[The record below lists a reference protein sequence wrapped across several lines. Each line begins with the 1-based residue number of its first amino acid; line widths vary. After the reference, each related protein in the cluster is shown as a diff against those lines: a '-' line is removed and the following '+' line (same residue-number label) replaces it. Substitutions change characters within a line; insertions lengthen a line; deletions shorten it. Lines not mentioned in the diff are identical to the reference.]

1 MNAAPPRRVR
11 ILVFDDA
18 EVLDVMGP
26 FEAFSRATRDDGS
39 DAFEAR
45 LIARAPTVA
54 LRGGLRVEADAP
66 LDATPSGGL
75 LVVPGGP
82 GVRPL
87 RDDRALHAW
96 IAREAES
103 AELVLSVC
111 TGAWLLACAGLLDGL
126 EATTHHVGFDEL
138 ARLAPTCR
146 VRRGARFVDA
156 GRVLTSAGVSA
167 GVDLSLHAIAR
178 LEGEAAAERVRSIM
192 EWRS

>member
-1 MNAAPPRRVR
+1 MTAAPPRRVR
-11 ILVFDDA
+11 ILVFEDA

-26 FEAFSRATRDDGS
+26 FEAFSRATRDDGT

-45 LIARAPTVA
+45 LIARDRQVA
-54 LRGGLRVEADAP
+54 LRGGLRVLADAP
-66 LDATPSGGL
+66 LDASPSGGL
-75 LVVPGGP
+75 FVVPGGP

-87 RDDRALHAW
+87 RNDRALHAW
-96 IAREAES
+96 IAREAAS

-167 GVDLSLHAIAR
+167 GVDLALHVIAR
-178 LEGEAAAERVRSIM
+178 LEGQAAAARVRSLM
-192 EWRS
+192 EWTS